1 MIKLENRLNDKVI
14 ECYADEKNVGHEMDN
29 ILKAKLTQSR
39 EVAADSLLELLEE
52 KYDNKKW
59 IVIMQRNNTG
69 YLDSVWTGGFHQ
81 ATVENHVV
89 VALSVNRDRN
99 FTKFKNLIQG
109 YLKEFSIPTKSSV
122 SYDLVRDCLGSL
134 KTEEYLKRYL
144 IPILVKSGIEIETVV
159 SVDTRPQNDLIIK
172 TSKEVEE
179 KQVISMNNMSY
190 IPQSCLYKDSDI
202 NRFYSKP
209 SYWMILIPTKRL
221 RNPTKCSYSSDNET
235 LQDYGPLRN
244 EYSQAYLS
252 VQDDSNKEGA
262 SIVMDR
268 EWRNSPGQNW
278 KFVNGQLRNGFGKCF
293 TKWSYTFP
301 IAFTSIYQYDCN
313 HNWEGQK
320 WYRYGL
326 QIANVN
332 VDKFICVFYGGINVP
347 NYPYLKLPGV

>member
-1 MIKLENRLNDKVI
+1 M
-14 ECYADEKNVGHEMDN
+14 
-29 ILKAKLTQSR
+29 
-39 EVAADSLLELLEE
+39 
-52 KYDNKKW
+52 
-59 IVIMQRNNTG
+59 
-69 YLDSVWTGGFHQ
+69 
-81 ATVENHVV
+81 
-89 VALSVNRDRN
+89 
-99 FTKFKNLIQG
+99 
-109 YLKEFSIPTKSSV
+109 
-122 SYDLVRDCLGSL
+122 
-134 KTEEYLKRYL
+134 
-144 IPILVKSGIEIETVV
+144 EIETVV
-159 SVDTRPQNDLIIK
+159 SFDTRPQNDLIIK
-172 TSKEVEE
+172 TSREVEE
-179 KQVISMNNMSY
+179 QLQVISLNN
-190 IPQSCLYKDSDI
+190 IPHTQQSCKYWKPNIHGHIIDVIATYK
-202 NRFYSKP
+202 
-209 SYWMILIPTKRL
+209 MILIPTKRL
-221 RNPTKCSYSSDNET
+221 RNARNFLYYSYSKCVISTNDET